1 MTKML
6 ANRLKLVLNYI
17 ILDLQSAFIPGRL
30 IPNNVMIA
38 FETGHYI
45 RRNTK
50 GKEGVVSLKMDMS
63 KAYDIVEWG
72 FLKSMIAKLGFCDKW
87 INLIMLFVSSVRYM
101 VRQEGNEIGPI
112 IPLRGYSKGIRF
124 CHICFSFMRRDSRQF
139 LMTGFVI
146 HGCRV
151 ARTAPEV

>member
-112 IPLRGYSKGIRF
+112 IPLRGLQQG
-124 CHICFSFMRRDSRQF
+124 DSILPYLF
-139 LMTGFVI
+139 LIYAEGLTSILNDKVHNIWMS
-146 HGCRV
+146 CC
-151 ARTAPEV
+151 